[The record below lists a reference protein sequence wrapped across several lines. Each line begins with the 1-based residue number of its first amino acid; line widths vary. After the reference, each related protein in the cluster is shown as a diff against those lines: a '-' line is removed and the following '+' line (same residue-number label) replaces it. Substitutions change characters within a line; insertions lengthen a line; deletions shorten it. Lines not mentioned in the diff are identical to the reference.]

1 MAKGLQKIKIGI
13 IGGSGFYNMPEL
25 LDSKTETITTPFG
38 DPTDNP
44 VSGTING
51 VPCVLLAR
59 HGKDHRFNPTEVNY
73 RANIDAM
80 RQLGV
85 THILSA
91 TACGSLKEELPPGH
105 FVILDSFID
114 RTTKRPSTLHDQ
126 KSGSSYGT
134 VCHIPMHPTF
144 CNATS
149 SVLAEAAG
157 EVLGKLE
164 GKNKTWS
171 PNGTVVTIEGPRF
184 STKAESL
191 LFKSWNCDVINMTTV
206 PEVVLAKEAGIS
218 YASVAMVTDYDCWRG
233 DEDEAVDVPKVLQ
246 QMKDNVIGV
255 RKLFIR
261 AIQLIGNNNW
271 DDVIK
276 KNQDVAKNSIVH

>member
-1 MAKGLQKIKIGI
+1 MAKGIKVGI

-25 LDSKTETITTPFG
+25 LNVKTETITTPFG

-44 VSGTING
+44 ISGTIEG

-85 THILSA
+85 THLLSA

-105 FVILDSFID
+105 FVILVSFLD
-114 RTTKRPSTLHDQ
+114 RTTKRPSTLLDQ
-126 KSGSSYGT
+126 KSGSTYGT